1 MTAAVPALA
10 ADLLLVRLLA
20 PGTKPALG
28 NLRRSLDLLFARA
41 PSRDQWDEVVD
52 RLRAEGLVVP
62 KSLWLSDAGRARAL
76 AFLGLAELPRR
87 VDWQTLCSRYLLPKA
102 LGLEVGAAGLPHR
115 AEGFDGLAALLLR
128 RQFGVAAGDTLAQVM
143 TAIVCRELGIPEQT
157 DWGRVRRQIL
167 SGLLGSP
174 EPLTAQALNASF
186 ARVRLQV
193 RGRRAGE
200 LRQKVFAAWTAGDGK
215 PLAPTSAAPAPG
227 AGARRPEFDLAAFAH
242 TVKAAGRDCP
252 SGRFGDNKVFI
263 SHLWRYLRDE
273 PGMPRLDLPAFKR
286 RLAEANAAGLLT
298 LSRADLVQV
307 MDPADVTES
316 ETPYLNAVFHFVL
329 VEARP

>member
-28 NLRRSLDLLFARA
+28 NLRRSLDSLFARA
-41 PSRDQWDEVVD
+41 PTRDQWDDVVE
-52 RLRAEGLVVP
+52 RLRAERLVVSKP
-62 KSLWLSDAGRARAL
+62 LRLTEAGRGRAL

-87 VDWQTLCSRYLLPKA
+87 TDWQTLCSRYLLPKA
-102 LGLEVGAAGLPHR
+102 LGVGAAGLSHR
-115 AEGFDGLAALLLR
+115 AGDFDGLAALLLK
-128 RQFGVAAGDTLAQVM
+128 RQFGVTAGDTLSQVM

-157 DWGRVRRQIL
+157 DWGRVRRQVL

-200 LRQKVFAAWTAGDGK
+200 LRKKVFAAWTAGGGESF
-215 PLAPTSAAPAPG
+215 APAPAAPAPG
-227 AGARRPEFDLAAFAH
+227 AGAHRPQFDLAAFAH
-242 TVKAAGRDCP
+242 TVKAAARDCP
-252 SGRFGDNKVFI
+252 TGRFGDNKVFI

-307 MDPADVTES
+307 MDSADVAES

-329 VEARP
+329 VEAHV